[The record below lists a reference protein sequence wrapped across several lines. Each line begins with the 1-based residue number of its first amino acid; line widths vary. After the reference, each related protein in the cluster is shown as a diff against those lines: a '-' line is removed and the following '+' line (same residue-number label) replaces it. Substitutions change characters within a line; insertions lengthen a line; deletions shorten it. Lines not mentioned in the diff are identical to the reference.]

1 MVLLIA
7 LVSVIFLNLHRLK
20 KRNRIAARQIDE
32 LLEQREEIRHRLL
45 CAETQKSKT
54 YFAEAHE
61 EDNNECSESYEI
73 FLRMEQMITEQQL
86 FLQPGFGRD
95 ELLHMTG
102 INKND
107 LSSLLQDYAGASNL
121 SNYLN
126 RLRIEYS
133 VKLMKE
139 NKKFSIEAIAQEAG
153 FNSRAT
159 FYRAFYKQFG
169 MTPTE
174 YINSF

>member
-1 MVLLIA
+1 
-7 LVSVIFLNLHRLK
+7 
-20 KRNRIAARQIDE
+20 
-32 LLEQREEIRHRLL
+32 
-45 CAETQKSKT
+45 
-54 YFAEAHE
+54 
-61 EDNNECSESYEI
+61 
-73 FLRMEQMITEQQL
+73 MITEQQL